1 MVKRTAGS
9 SKGSKS
15 KTVAKYREG
24 GGVGGIG
31 GGSGVDGSG
40 NRGRGGFGGGTS
52 GNQGGGG
59 MGGGGKGGVGGTGV
73 RSGSFSG
80 NTMKNAPMTSK
91 VGMGRPSPTSAPP
104 PKPMAAKPK
113 APMPTPKPAVTA
125 AKPKKQFSSYVPGG
139 WGSVALPGRR
149 GNRDWGK
156 DQSQVPEYKSGS
168 MKAGSMKTSSG
179 SGTYGGYDGNDNDRT
194 DPMGNR
200 YSKGGSVLG
209 KKKR

>member
-15 KTVAKYREG
+15 KIVAKYKEG
-24 GGVGGIG
+24 GGVGGIAG
-31 GGSGVDGSG
+31 GYGVDGSG
-40 NRGRGGFGGGTS
+40 NRGNGGFGGGNS
-52 GNQGGGG
+52 ASQGGGG
-59 MGGGGKGGVGGTGV
+59 MGGGGKGGVSGTGV
-73 RSGSFSG
+73 RSGTTSG
-80 NTMKNAPMTSK
+80 TTMKSSSMSNMPA
-91 VGMGRPSPTSAPP
+91 RARPTSAPP

-139 WGSVALPGRR
+139 WGSVALPGRK

-168 MKAGSMKTSSG
+168 TKAGSIKTSSG
-179 SGTYGGYDGNDNDRT
+179 SGTYGGYDGNNNDRT